1 MLIGNLTDD
10 TGGESTLDRDDDA
23 SEFSVEGPTAE
34 ENGDFVVASPEGTLT
49 LHPDGSYEFAID
61 PPQNGLEDGES
72 AVSDRQ
78 RSTDSLGQ
86 QHADGNNLCMVKTG
100 TTSASKSM
108 NSDIKKTAR

>member
-1 MLIGNLTDD
+1 MLIGNLTED

-34 ENGDFVVASPEGTLT
+34 ENGDFVVASTEGTLT

-72 AVSDRQ
+72 AVIDR
-78 RSTDSLGQ
+78 
-86 QHADGNNLCMVKTG
+86 
-100 TTSASKSM
+100 SASQRPTTVNRFSR
-108 NSDIKKTAR
+108 TLTR

>member
-1 MLIGNLTDD
+1 VIIGNLTED

-34 ENGDFVVASPEGTLT
+34 ENGDFVAASPEGTLT

-72 AVSDRQ
+72 AV
-78 RSTDSLGQ
+78 TDNGQ
-86 QHADGNNLCMVKTG
+86 PILSNNNTLTVTI
-100 TTSASKSM
+100 SAW
-108 NSDIKKTAR
+108 